1 MSEVMAA
8 IVGLVRQQSGMHL
21 QGMEAQAERSVSW
34 RMQHLGLMNMA
45 DYALRVQQDANELRA
60 LVELL
65 VVPET
70 WFFRYPESF
79 DYLKRTVLQSH
90 QKLHIL
96 SLPCSTGEE
105 PYSIVM
111 SLLMAGVAAHDIS
124 VDAGDISALAVQ
136 RAQAAAYGAH
146 SFREQAVACRARF
159 FDVCFDARV
168 QQDYWVLR
176 DEVRA
181 CVQFHVANIMQPC
194 PSLKT
199 QYDVI
204 FCRNMLIYFDGEVKK
219 QVLHHLRTMLKPKGL
234 LFLGHGCS
242 GYVDAVDGFEPVCH
256 RGFVWRRH
264 EHQIP
269 TPPPKARATRST
281 KSKAKKTPTMP
292 RQRVSHIAKPIKV
305 SHEPTVLEHIEALA
319 NRGALSEAKALC
331 QAYLQ
336 EHADEAQ
343 AWYFLGVLDAA
354 EQQMDAAC
362 TALHKALYLEPN
374 HHQSLIQLAG
384 IMEHLGNAEQ
394 AHLLRQR
401 AAACVAS

>member
-1 MSEVMAA
+1 MSEMMDV

-34 RMQHLGLMNMA
+34 RMQHLGLMNIA

-60 LVELL
+60 LIELL

-79 DYLKRTVLQSH
+79 DYLKRMVLQSH

-111 SLLMAGVAAHDIS
+111 SLLMAGVTAQDIT
-124 VDAGDISALAVQ
+124 VDAADISALAVQ

-194 PSLKT
+194 PSLKA

-204 FCRNMLIYFDGEVKK
+204 FCRNMLIYFDDKVKK
-219 QVLHHLRTMLKPKGL
+219 KVLHHLRTMLKPKGL

-242 GYVDAVDGFEPVCH
+242 GYVDAVDGFEPVYH
-256 RGFVWRRH
+256 RGFVWRKYER
-264 EHQIP
+264 Q
-269 TPPPKARATRST
+269 TPASSSKARATQIT
-281 KSKAKKTPTMP
+281 KKPKSKITSRMP
-292 RQRVSHIAKPIKV
+292 HMIKPIKV
-305 SHEPTVLEHIEALA
+305 SREPSVLEHIEELA
-319 NRGALSEAKALC
+319 NRGVLTEAKDLC
-331 QAYLQ
+331 QAYVQ

-343 AWYFLGVLDAA
+343 AWYLLGVLDAA

-374 HHQSLIQLAG
+374 HHHSLIQLAG
-384 IMEHLGNAEQ
+384 IMEHLGHIEQ
-394 AHLLRQR
+394 ARLLRQR
-401 AAACVAS
+401 AAACVPS